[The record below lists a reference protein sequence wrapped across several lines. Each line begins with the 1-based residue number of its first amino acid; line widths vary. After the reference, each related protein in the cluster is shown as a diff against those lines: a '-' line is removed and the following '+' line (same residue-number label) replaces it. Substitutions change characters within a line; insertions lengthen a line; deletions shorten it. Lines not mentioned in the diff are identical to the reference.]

1 MGVTCDFLS
10 VITCTFP
17 KRPSVQFTPK
27 HGVLRTVK
35 FGEWKVGDS
44 FDSFAEFQ
52 QRIQAL
58 QDATAVQLYRRE
70 GKTLAASMQRY
81 PGRDRTRAEPD
92 KRNLAPILFAQLL
105 LRVHVK
111 KIMCYGVVYDTYR

>member
-1 MGVTCDFLS
+1 MAE
-10 VITCTFP
+10 P
-17 KRPSVQFTPK
+17 
-27 HGVLRTVK
+27 VLRTVK

-58 QDATAVQLYRRE
+58 QDATAVQLYRRG

-81 PGRDRTRAEPD
+81 PGRAGRVREPD
-92 KRNLAPILFAQLL
+92 KRNLSSDTICSTTAV
-105 LRVHVK
+105 LRVRWANAQ
-111 KIMCYGVVYDTYR
+111 ISL

>member
-35 FGEWKVGDS
+35 FGEWKVGDI

-92 KRNLAPILFAQLL
+92 KRNLSS
-105 LRVHVK
+105 
-111 KIMCYGVVYDTYR
+111 DTICSTTVAVFCLGRFQRAGRPAAF

>member
-1 MGVTCDFLS
+1 MAE
-10 VITCTFP
+10 P
-17 KRPSVQFTPK
+17 
-27 HGVLRTVK
+27 VLRTVK

-81 PGRDRTRAEPD
+81 PGRAGQAKPELRYY
-92 KRNLAPILFAQLL
+92 LL
-105 LRVHVK
+105 NY
-111 KIMCYGVVYDTYR
+111 CCVYMSKNECVMVLYMIHTGDLL